1 MTVAIAEIS
10 RTLIINPKML
20 LLVPSRIRATAEAEL
35 TVVRLSVRVVENT
48 PAAAIPSSRVRV
60 NRMAK

>member
-1 MTVAIAEIS
+1 MVEINN
-10 RTLIINPKML
+10 TLIIRPKIL
-20 LLVPSRIRATAEAEL
+20 LLVPSNMRATADAEL

-48 PAAAIPSSRVRV
+48 PAAAMPNSNVST

>member
-1 MTVAIAEIS
+1 
-10 RTLIINPKML
+10 ML
-20 LLVPSRIRATAEAEL
+20 LLVPSRIRATADAEF

-48 PAAAIPSSRVRV
+48 PAAAIPSNRVRV

>member
-1 MTVAIAEIS
+1 M
-10 RTLIINPKML
+10 
-20 LLVPSRIRATAEAEL
+20 RATAEAEF

-48 PAAAIPSSRVRV
+48 PAAAIPSSRVRM